1 MGDKEPDIEE
11 GEVGDALDE
20 PDAVVVAEEDRARVA
35 VLGAEALDD
44 VVGLEEKKLEGE
56 PDADAEEDQVRA
68 PENEQDADED
78 VDEVLVCR
86 VRRRA

>member
-1 MGDKEPDIEE
+1 MSQTRLWLRRRTGRGSLCSGPKRSTTWS
-11 GEVGDALDE
+11 GSK
-20 PDAVVVAEEDRARVA
+20 
-35 VLGAEALDD
+35 
-44 VVGLEEKKLEGE
+44 KKLEGE